1 MINMKVEGR
10 RWKVEGVDFNQ
21 NEILRLFLN
30 KILLFFVLISSTLI
44 LLPSAYLYPRSY
56 PMLLNPEQVLN
67 KDYLIIDARNEINF
81 LKGHIK
87 GAIHLDG
94 GCSGKICYKKGDL
107 PCVLKPINEIKK
119 ILEEKGICKDKKIV
133 IYGDENSWGAEG
145 RIYWLLDKLGYK
157 KISILNGGYNY
168 WKSKRYPISF
178 GISLF
183 SKSKKCKNNSINHFK
198 LVTAEDIHKFIKEKK
213 AIIID
218 TRTLKEYNGAILYG
232 EKRGGHIP
240 GAIHIYWK
248 DFLNKDY
255 TLKTKNEIL
264 NILKEHGIPLPEN
277 IHKKIITVCTGGVR
291 SGFVY
296 FVLKYVGYK
305 DVENYDYGMWQ
316 WAMSEFEIEK

>member
-1 MINMKVEGR
+1 MNNTKVEGGR
-10 RWKVEGVDFNQ
+10 RKVEGVDFIKIIFNQ
-21 NEILRLFLN
+21 NEILRLFLYI
-30 KILLFFVLISSTLI
+30 ILIPSTFFLPPST
-44 LLPSAYLYPRSY
+44 YLYSRSY
-56 PMLLNPEQVLN
+56 PMLLNPDQVLN
-67 KDYLIIDARNEINF
+67 KGYLIIDARNEISF

-94 GCSGKICYKKGDL
+94 SCSGKICYKKGDL
-107 PCVLKPINEIKK
+107 PCVLKPVNEINK

-168 WKSKRYPISF
+168 WKNKGYPTSF

-183 SKSKKCKNNSINHFK
+183 SKSEECKNNSVNNFK
-198 LVTAEDIHKFIKEKK
+198 LITAEDIYKLLNGKK

-248 DFLNKDY
+248 DFLNNDY
-255 TLKTKNEIL
+255 TLKTKREIL
-264 NILKEHGIPLPEN
+264 NILKKKGIPLPEN

-296 FVLKYVGYK
+296 FVLRYVGYK

-316 WAMSEFEIEK
+316 WAMSEFEIKK